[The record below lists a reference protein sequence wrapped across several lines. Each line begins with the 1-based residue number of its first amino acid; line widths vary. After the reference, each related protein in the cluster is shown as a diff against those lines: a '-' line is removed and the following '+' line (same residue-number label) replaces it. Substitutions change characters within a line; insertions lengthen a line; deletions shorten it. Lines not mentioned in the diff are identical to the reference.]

1 MGTTQTALPTS
12 RISYLNDLA
21 ERASAAARAFRSY
34 SQEQV
39 DRIAR
44 AMALAGMAHAKR
56 LAEMAVQETTIGLLE
71 DKVLKNLVACEFVW
85 DAIKTEK
92 TVGIIREDPE
102 HNLAEAAEPMGLI
115 LSMTPITNPTSTV
128 IFKCIV
134 AAKTA
139 NTLIVSPHSKA
150 RRCSTEA
157 ARIMYEAGLAAGAPK
172 DFIAWIEEPT
182 RDDTLHLMKHPLVQ
196 LIDATGGRSMVR
208 VAYSSGKPAL
218 GVGSGNTATYLHR
231 SANLDMAVVDI
242 ITSKTFDNGVI
253 CASEGTVL
261 IDEEIYET
269 ALDKFRG
276 LGCHVATP
284 AEREKLETILI
295 DPGTCSMHQL
305 AVGRSAKQI
314 ADYVGMEVPENTSLI
329 LVELSGVGREHPLS
343 AEKLCPVLGVHRVR
357 SEEEALEKARAINA
371 FGGTGHTA
379 SIFCENEDLV
389 RRYADAINAGR
400 IVVNSPSSIGAM
412 GGVYNDLVP
421 TFSFGCGTGGGNSV
435 MDNVSIRHYINVK
448 KIARRTPTHQ
458 WFRIPSYIF
467 FGRDALENLRQLEA
481 ETVVVACSKG
491 AVRRGV
497 VEKIQKH
504 LKGRVYSFTA
514 LEEDPSVEV
523 IRRGVEFLRDRKP
536 DALVAV
542 GGGSVLDAAKAMRLL
557 ALSDARLEE
566 LDVPFLDFRKRAVD
580 YPKIDPMKM
589 KLVAVPTTSGTG
601 SEVSPFA
608 VVNLPNKKLSLVD
621 NSLVP
626 DVAIL
631 DPELTLDL
639 PPPVTAASG
648 MDALT
653 HALEAGMSIFASEYT
668 DALAFQA
675 ARLILYHLPRAVE
688 HGRDLEARTH
698 MQNAAN
704 IAGLAFS
711 NASVGLTHALSHA
724 TGAVFKVPHGALN
737 GIFLPAVLRFN
748 SGVPTKVTPNPNVKA
763 YVAPKKVQM
772 FCELVGLKDVEAL
785 AHRIEELKVQ
795 CGLPR
800 RLRDAGIPEADFRAQ
815 LDRLVELAFHDPS
828 LITNP
833 RRPLLAELRRILE
846 ECY

>member
-1 MGTTQTALPTS
+1 MSVQTTLPAS
-12 RISYLNDLA
+12 RIDRLNELA
-21 ERASAAARAFRSY
+21 ERASAAAKEFRGY
-34 SQEQV
+34 PQEQV

-44 AMALAGMAHAKR
+44 AMALAGMDHAKR

-85 DAIKTEK
+85 DAIKDEK

-102 HNLAEAAEPMGLI
+102 HSLAEAAEPIGLI

-150 RRCSTEA
+150 HRCSNEA

-172 DFIAWIEEPT
+172 DFITWIEEPT
-182 RDDTLHLMKHPLVQ
+182 RDDTLYLMKHPLVQ
-196 LIDATGGRSMVR
+196 LIDATGGRSMVK

-231 SANLDMAVVDI
+231 TANVDMAVVDI
-242 ITSKTFDNGVI
+242 VTSKTFDNGVI

-261 IDEEIYET
+261 IDDEIYDT
-269 ALDKFRG
+269 VLDRFRALG
-276 LGCHVATP
+276 GHLATP
-284 AEREKLETILI
+284 AEREKLESILI
-295 DPGTCSMHQL
+295 DPGTCSMHAM

-314 ADYVGMEVPENTSLI
+314 ADYVGVEVPENTSLI
-329 LVELSGVGREHPLS
+329 LVELPGVGREHPLS

-389 RRYADAINAGR
+389 RRYANAINAGR

-412 GGVYNDLVP
+412 GGVYNDLIP

-448 KIARRTPTHQ
+448 KIARRTPTPQ
-458 WFRIPSYIF
+458 WFRVPSHIF

-481 ETVVVACSKG
+481 ETVVIACSKG
-491 AVRRGV
+491 AVQRGV
-497 VEKIQKH
+497 VERVQKN
-504 LKGRVYSFTA
+504 LKARVFSFTA
-514 LEEDPSVEV
+514 LEEDPSVDV
-523 IRRGVEFLRDRKP
+523 IRMGAQFLRDRKP

-557 ALSDARLEE
+557 ALSTVRLED
-566 LDVPFLDFRKRAVD
+566 LDVPFLDFRKRAVE
-580 YPKIDPMKM
+580 YPKIDPARM
-589 KLVAVPTTSGTG
+589 KLIAIPTTSGTG

-608 VVNLPNKKLSLVD
+608 VVNLAHKKLSLVD

-626 DVAIL
+626 DAAIL

-639 PPPVTAASG
+639 PPAVTAASG

-668 DALAFQA
+668 DALAYQA
-675 ARLILYHLPRAVE
+675 ARIILHHLPRAVE
-688 HGRDLEARTH
+688 NGRDLEARTH

-724 TGAVFKVPHGALN
+724 TGAVFKVPHGVLN
-737 GIFLPAVLRFN
+737 GVFLPAVLRFN
-748 SGVPTKVTPNPNVKA
+748 AGVPTKVTPNPNVKA
-763 YVAPKKVQM
+763 YVAPRKIRQ
-772 FCELVGLKDVEAL
+772 FCELAGLKDVDGL
-785 AHRIEELKVQ
+785 AGRIERLKEQ

-800 RLRDAGIPEADFRAQ
+800 RLRDTGVSERDFRAQ
-815 LDRLVELAFHDPS
+815 LDRLVELAFRDPS
-828 LITNP
+828 IITNP
-833 RRPLLAELRRILE
+833 RRPLLAEIRRIFE
-846 ECY
+846 ECW

>member
-1 MGTTQTALPTS
+1 MTTAVVGSQRETH
-12 RISYLNDLA
+12 LNQLA
-21 ERASAAARAFRSY
+21 ERASRAASLFRSY

-44 AMALAGMAHAKR
+44 AMVLAGMEHAKR
-56 LAEMAVQETTIGLLE
+56 LAEMAVRETTIGVLE

-85 DAIKTEK
+85 DAIKDEK
-92 TVGIIREDPE
+92 TVGIIKEDPE
-102 HNLAEAAEPMGLI
+102 HSLAEAAEPIGLI

-128 IFKCIV
+128 IFKCIL

-139 NTLIVSPHSKA
+139 NTLILSPHSKA
-150 RRCSTEA
+150 HRCSNEA
-157 ARIMYEAGLAAGAPK
+157 ARVMYEAGRAAGAPE
-172 DFIAWIEEPT
+172 DFLVWIEEPN
-182 RDDTLHLMKHPLVQ
+182 RDDTLYLMKHPLVQ
-196 LIDATGGRSMVR
+196 LIDATGGRSMVK

-218 GVGSGNTATYLHR
+218 GVGSGNTATYLHKT
-231 SANLDMAVVDI
+231 ANIDMAVVDI
-242 ITSKTFDNGVI
+242 ATSKTFDHGVI

-261 IDEEIYET
+261 VDDEIYDT
-269 ALDKFRG
+269 VLDRFRV

-284 AEREKLETILI
+284 AEREKLESILI

-305 AVGRSAKQI
+305 AVGRSATDI
-314 ADYVGMEVPENTSLI
+314 AKFVGIPVPENTKLI
-329 LVELSGVGREHPLS
+329 LVELPGVGREHPLS
-343 AEKLCPVLGVHRVR
+343 AEKLCPVLGIHRVR
-357 SEEEALEKARAINA
+357 SEDEALEKARAINA

-379 SIFCENEDLV
+379 SIFCENDELV
-389 RRYADAINAGR
+389 RRFANAINAGR

-435 MDNVSIRHYINVK
+435 MDNVSARHYLNIK
-448 KIARRTPTHQ
+448 KIAKRTPAHQ
-458 WFRIPSYIF
+458 WFRVPSYIF

-481 ETVVVACSKG
+481 ETVVIACSKG
-491 AVRRGV
+491 GVKRGI
-497 VEKIQKH
+497 VERIQKYV
-504 LKGRVYSFTA
+504 KARIFTFTQ
-514 LEEDPSVEV
+514 LEEDPSVD
-523 IRRGVEFLRDRKP
+523 ILRRGVEFLRDRKP
-536 DALVAV
+536 DAILAV
-542 GGGSVLDAAKAMRLL
+542 GGGSVMDAAKVMRLL
-557 ALSDARLEE
+557 YLSNVKLED
-566 LDVPFLDFRKRAVD
+566 LDVPFLDFRKRVVE
-580 YPKIDPMKM
+580 YPKIDPTKL
-589 KLVAVPTTSGTG
+589 KLVAIPTTSGTG

-608 VVNLPNKKLSLVD
+608 VVNLPTKKLSLVD

-631 DPELTLDL
+631 DPELTMGA
-639 PPPVTAASG
+639 PMAAPG

-675 ARLILYHLPRAVE
+675 ARLIFHWLPKAMDD
-688 HGRDLEARTH
+688 DLEARTH

-711 NASVGLTHALSHA
+711 NASVGLVHALSHA

-737 GIFLPAVLRFN
+737 GVFLPAVLRFN
-748 SGVPTKVTPNPNVKA
+748 AGVPTKVTPNPNVKA
-763 YVAPKKVQM
+763 YVAPKKIKM
-772 FCELVGLKDVEAL
+772 YCEMIGLKDVDGLVAK
-785 AHRIEELKVQ
+785 IEDLKTK

-800 RLRDAGIPEADFRAQ
+800 RLRDAGISERDFRAE
-815 LDRLVELAFHDPS
+815 LDRLVELAFREPA

-833 RRPLLAELRRILE
+833 RRPLLGEIRRLFE

>member
-1 MGTTQTALPTS
+1 
-12 RISYLNDLA
+12 
-21 ERASAAARAFRSY
+21 
-34 SQEQV
+34 
-39 DRIAR
+39 
-44 AMALAGMAHAKR
+44 MALAGMAHARR
-56 LAEMAVQETTIGLLE
+56 LAEMAVQETTIGVLE

-85 DAIKTEK
+85 DSIKDKK
-92 TVGIIREDPE
+92 TVGIIKEDPE
-102 HNLAEAAEPMGLI
+102 HSLAEAAEPVGLI

-150 RRCSTEA
+150 HRCSNEA

-172 DFIAWIEEPT
+172 NFITWIEEPT
-182 RDDTLHLMKHPLVQ
+182 RDDTLYLMKHPLVQ
-196 LIDATGGRSMVR
+196 LIDATGGRSMVK

-231 SANLDMAVVDI
+231 TANIDMAVVDI
-242 ITSKTFDNGVI
+242 VTSKTFDNGVI

-269 ALDKFRG
+269 TLDRFRG

-284 AEREKLETILI
+284 AEREKLESILI
-295 DPGTCSMHQL
+295 DPGTCSMRQL
-305 AVGRSAKQI
+305 AVGRSATQI
-314 ADYVGMEVPENTSLI
+314 AQYVGIDVPANTNLI
-329 LVELSGVGREHPLS
+329 LVELPGVGREFPLS
-343 AEKLCPVLGVHRVR
+343 AEKLCPVLGIHKVR
-357 SEEEALEKARAINA
+357 SEDEALEKARAINA

-379 SIFCENEDLV
+379 SIFTEDPELV
-389 RRYADAINAGR
+389 RKYATAINAGR

-421 TFSFGCGTGGGNSV
+421 TFSFGCGTGGGNSE
-435 MDNVSIRHYINVK
+435 MDNVSIYHYLNLK

-458 WFRIPSYIF
+458 WFRVPSHIF

-481 ETVVVACSKG
+481 ETVVIACTRG
-491 AVRRGV
+491 AVKRGV

-504 LKGRVYSFTA
+504 LKARVFNFTG
-514 LEEDPSVEV
+514 LTEDPSVE
-523 IRRGVEFLRDRKP
+523 ILQAGAAFLRDRKP
-536 DALVAV
+536 DTLIAV
-542 GGGSVLDAAKAMRLL
+542 GGGSVLDAAKVMRLL
-557 ALSDARLEE
+557 ALSDVTIDQ

-580 YPKIDPMKM
+580 YPKIDIRKM
-589 KLVAVPTTSGTG
+589 KLVAIPTTSGTG

-608 VVNLPNKKLSLVD
+608 VVNTGTKKLSLVD
-621 NSLVP
+621 TSLVP
-626 DVAIL
+626 DAAIL
-631 DPELTLDL
+631 DPELTADL
-639 PPPVTAASG
+639 PAGVTAATG

-675 ARLILYHLPRAVE
+675 ARIIFHWLPRAVD
-688 HGRDLEARTH
+688 GDFEARGH

-724 TGAVFKVPHGALN
+724 TGAVFQVPHGALN

-748 SGVPTKVTPNPNVKA
+748 AGVPTKVTPNPNVKA
-763 YVAPKKVQM
+763 YVAPKKIRM
-772 FCELVGLKDVEAL
+772 YCELVGLKDVGGL
-785 AHRIEELKVQ
+785 AAKIEDLKAK

-800 RLRDAGIPEADFRAQ
+800 RLRDAGISEADFRAN
-815 LDRLVELAFHDPS
+815 LDRLVDLAFADPS

-833 RRPLLAELRRILE
+833 RRPLLSEIRQLFE
-846 ECY
+846 EAF